1 MSKKLVSLFRNV
13 NFKTIMNDKELK
25 VFNELKDTDI
35 IRCGVTSY
43 NANNI
48 KALSWSLDYDNS
60 EYIANRFGEKDGTV
74 YKPTIYVI

>member
-48 KALSWSLDYDNS
+48 KALSWNLSHS
-60 EYIANRFGEKDGTV
+60 
-74 YKPTIYVI
+74 